1 MKKLMNLFKFEIWK
15 FNCKEWH
22 KTCTEVLKEVPN
34 NDILEK
40 IFYFKAN
47 EIMLNKIQMF
57 KTL

>member
-1 MKKLMNLFKFEIWK
+1 MNLFKFEIWK